1 MKNWT
6 NYDIKKKLEV
16 CVNKRI
22 CNIIWKEKEESVIRQ
37 VSFSPSLS
45 LLLSYSLLILFT
57 TIYGTRVER
66 EYCHFFHNRI
76 LIVPLAFFR
85 SGKQQDGEEQRK
97 RDDAEQMLS
106 TFNFSFPLS

>member
-1 MKNWT
+1 M
-6 NYDIKKKLEV
+6 
-16 CVNKRI
+16 
-22 CNIIWKEKEESVIRQ
+22 CNIIWREKEESVIRQ

-45 LLLSYSLLILFT
+45 LLLSYSLLFLFT
-57 TIYGTRVER
+57 RIYGTRVER

-85 SGKQQDGEEQRK
+85 SGKQQDEKRK

-106 TFNFSFPLS
+106 TFNFSFSLS